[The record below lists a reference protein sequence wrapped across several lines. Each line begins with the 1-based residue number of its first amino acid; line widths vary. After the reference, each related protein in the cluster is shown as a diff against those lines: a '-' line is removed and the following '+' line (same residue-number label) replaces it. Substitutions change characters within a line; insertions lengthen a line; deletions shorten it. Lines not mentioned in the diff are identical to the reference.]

1 MMGQGP
7 LDQAQALLRAGQAP
21 RARELLRF
29 AILRNPKDPALLR
42 GLAAAELAC
51 GDVQG
56 AIAAGERA
64 LASAP
69 GDLASIDSLGRV
81 LLEAGDADGAW
92 TVYARGVAAIP
103 GRAEPHWLWLQ
114 AAIRAGCIPRAVEA
128 GRRGVAA
135 LPDSRDLLEL
145 LCYAMNFDDATD
157 ADEHAALHRRLGDL
171 VHGARLA
178 ATKLPAPAFS
188 NTPDPGRRLRVALLS
203 GDVCF
208 HACAFFL
215 GALVSG
221 VERSRVELLMYAANE
236 MDDTSHAFARALPYW
251 DCSRA
256 SADDICARARADG
269 VDVLIECSGWTKH
282 GRLAALTPR
291 AAPVQVSW
299 LGYPNTTGLPDVD
312 WRVVD
317 AHTDPPDADTW
328 HSERLLRL
336 EGCFLCYQAA
346 AQTPRE
352 GLSEHLSGGG
362 APLTFGSFSRL
373 AKVQDGCLRLW
384 ARVLVGCPGARLML
398 KTDASKAARLEAE
411 RRWLAAGGDASRLVW
426 APYEPDPA
434 KHLEAYR
441 RVDIALDAWPYHG
454 TTTTC
459 EALLMG
465 VPVVTLAGRV
475 HRSRVGMS
483 LLAAAGVPELAA
495 HDADEFVSLATGLAG
510 DVPRLT
516 EYHRTLRGRLTSSV
530 LCDARGFGRRFE
542 EGLRRAWEAWC
553 AGGGGGGGGT
563 IGP

>member
-1 MMGQGP
+1 MMGPGP
-7 LDQAQALLRAGQAP
+7 LDQAHALLRAGQAQ

-29 AILRNPKDPALLR
+29 ALLRNPKDTALLR
-42 GLAAAELAC
+42 GLAAADLAC
-51 GDVQG
+51 GNVQG
-56 AIAAGERA
+56 AVAAGERA

-81 LLEAGDADGAW
+81 MLESGDAEGAW
-92 TVYARGVAAIP
+92 AVYARGVAAMP
-103 GRAEPHWLWLQ
+103 GRAEPYWLWVQ
-114 AAIRAGCIPRAVEA
+114 AAIRTGCIPPAVEA
-128 GRRGVAA
+128 GRMGVAA
-135 LPDSRDLLEL
+135 LPENRDLVEL

-157 ADEHAALHRRLGDL
+157 PDEHAALHRRLGDL
-171 VHGARLA
+171 VQAARA
-178 ATKLPAPAFS
+178 ATTMLHAPAFS

-215 GALVSG
+215 GSLVSG
-221 VERSRVELLMYAANE
+221 IDRDRVELVMYAANE
-236 MDDTSHAFARALPYW
+236 MDDTSRAFAGAVPYW

-256 SADDICARARADG
+256 SPDEIGARARAEG

-282 GRLAALTPR
+282 GRLPVLTPR

-299 LGYPNTTGLPDVD
+299 LGYPNTTGLPEVD

-317 AHTDPPDADTW
+317 ALTDPQGAEAW
-328 HSERLLRL
+328 HRERLLRM

-346 AQTPRE
+346 AQTPPE
-352 GLSEHLSGGG
+352 GLSEHLAGGG

-373 AKVQDGCLRLW
+373 AKVQDGCMRLW
-384 ARVLVGCPGARLML
+384 ARVLAACPGARLML
-398 KTDASKAARLEAE
+398 KTDASRAARHEAE
-411 RRWLAAGGDASRLVW
+411 RRWAKAGGDASRLVW

-434 KHLEAYR
+434 RHLEAYR

-465 VPVVTLAGRV
+465 VPVVTLVGRV
-475 HRSRVGMS
+475 HRSRVGVS
-483 LLAAAGVPELAA
+483 LLSAVGVPELVAQ
-495 HDADEFVSLATGLAG
+495 DADELVRLATALAV
-510 DVPRLT
+510 DVPRLR
-516 EYHRTLRGRLTSSV
+516 EYHRTLRGRMLASA
-530 LCDARGFGRRFE
+530 LCDPRGFGRRFE
-542 EGLRRAWEAWC
+542 AAIRRAWGAWC
-553 AGGGGGGGGT
+553 DGRSGAGT